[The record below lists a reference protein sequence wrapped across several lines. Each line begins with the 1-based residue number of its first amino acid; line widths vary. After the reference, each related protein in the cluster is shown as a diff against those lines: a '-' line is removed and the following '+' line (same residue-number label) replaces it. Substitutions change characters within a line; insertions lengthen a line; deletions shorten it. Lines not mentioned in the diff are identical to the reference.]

1 MLNQIHAWLPHLIYL
16 GVAAAALYA
25 FWRFYFKDVWAR
37 AQAYSKNI
45 ATCGYLAPPP
55 TERASKWLRRFA
67 WCLSFA
73 QVGTVRVHGR
83 ENLEALERSGKVYML
98 NMNHPSWMDPAMAA
112 IVMDGRPTRFF
123 ATHTVATAFWG
134 LGGLLVG
141 PCGVI
146 SVDLARGKGHP
157 AYLAGVQVL
166 KERQRLIVFPSGW
179 AKLDGIEAEHKTG
192 VVRMAKEVSAALGE
206 PVYMLPGFIRY
217 GRYPGS
223 WIVKWPAPIGYFFMF
238 VFRSWYRNG
247 AVVNI
252 GKPISSADLPD
263 DPHAAK
269 DLLHDRIMELDPG
282 RSN

>member
-1 MLNQIHAWLPHLIYL
+1 MLDVITAWLPHLL
-16 GVAAAALYA
+16 SAGVATLAVYA

-37 AQAYSKNI
+37 ARVYMKNA
-45 ATCGYLAPPP
+45 ATCGYLMPPP
-55 TERASKWLRRFA
+55 TKRASNWLRRFA

-73 QVGTVRVHGR
+73 QVGTVRVHGL
-83 ENLEALERSGKVYML
+83 ENLEELERSGKVYML

-112 IVMDGRPTRFF
+112 IIMDGRPTRFF

-247 AVVNI
+247 AVVNL
-252 GKPISSADLPD
+252 GKPISTADLPD

-269 DLLHDRIMELDPG
+269 DYLHDRIMELDPQ